1 MKWFFDFIKKH
12 QERIE
17 ANNKHKTTGKEN
29 KITRDE
35 KYLGVY
41 SFSKKRKEKLDKN
54 QMKKQ
59 IKNKKGKQSQQ
70 NIQLLWKRKKNN
82 QMKKQDFLSFSKAK
96 EQMKTK
102 RKTNN
107 MIFFLA
113 KTKEANKNQI

>member
-59 IKNKKGKQSQQ
+59 IKNKKGK
-70 NIQLLWKRKKNN
+70 
-82 QMKKQDFLSFSKAK
+82 
-96 EQMKTK
+96 
-102 RKTNN
+102 
-107 MIFFLA
+107 
-113 KTKEANKNQI
+113 